1 MVIISK
7 PLKPTSVAPTLSAKK
22 GQDHIW
28 SKHYASVEFF
38 EKHQPPLSRDGM
50 QMQLLREKWKIRHIG
65 CSFSLFT
72 FEADTSTHNIYNMLG
87 QCP

>member
-1 MVIISK
+1 MLQLNF
-7 PLKPTSVAPTLSAKK
+7 LKNINPLSA
-22 GQDHIW
+22 
-28 SKHYASVEFF
+28 E
-38 EKHQPPLSRDGM
+38 RDGM
-50 QMQLLREKWKIRHIG
+50 QMHLLREKWKIRHIG